1 MLQIT
6 VKIKKEIK
14 FEQNDRLQLI
24 VPDNYEITSGSA
36 ASEGNLAAEE

>member
-14 FEQNDRLQLI
+14 LKQNDRLQLI
-24 VPDNYEITSGSA
+24 NHPDYEFTNESA
-36 ASEGNLAAEE
+36 GEGNLAAEE